1 MRGSIIGLALTLV
14 VVMASPTSAYSV
26 LTHEAAID
34 VTWDTTLRPL
44 LLQRFPGTSAEALVR
59 ARSFAYGG
67 SVIQDLGYYPFGN
80 RFFSNLVHYVR
91 SGDFVEALL
100 REARDVDEL
109 AFALGAL
116 AHYSNDTNGH
126 PEAVNLTVPMVF
138 PKLQQKYG
146 DTVTYAQAPRQHV
159 VVEFSFDIVHAA
171 AGAYLPDTM
180 KRFIGF
186 RVATPLLERAFR
198 STYGLEMKD
207 LFADQDRAIATYR
220 YAVSQM
226 IPSLTAAA
234 WDEKHDEIAKI
245 TPAIDRSAF
254 VVAYPPRRLR
264 ARVRPGLSDG
274 RDSSHASLGVLYRIL
289 PKIGPLKPLSFK
301 APNAEAAALFA
312 QSFRDATARFR
323 ADVRELRE
331 RRLRSGTRT
340 STPAVPAASASTP
353 WPTRPTPSC
362 STTLSDRQ
370 FKGMPAALRR
380 NIVAFYGDRPE
391 PVLGGPEGAQTLGSR
406 RALPAGASSGLRPK
420 GGVERRMSECRVSH
434 AI

>member
-14 VVMASPTSAYSV
+14 VVMASPSSAYSV
-26 LTHEAAID
+26 LTHEATID

-44 LLQRFPGTSAEALVR
+44 LLQRFPGTSADALLR

-80 RFFSNLVHYVR
+80 RFFSNLVHYAR
-91 SGDFVEALL
+91 SGDFVEALI

-146 DTVTYAQAPRQHV
+146 DIVTYAQAPRQHV

-171 AGAYLPDTM
+171 GGAYLPDAV
-180 KRFIGF
+180 KRLIGF

-220 YAVSQM
+220 YAVSQ
-226 IPSLTAAA
+226 IFPSLTAAA
-234 WDEKHDEIAKI
+234 WDEKHDEIARI
-245 TPAIDRSAF
+245 TPAVDRSAF
-254 VVAYPPRRLR
+254 IVAYPR
-264 ARVRPGLSDG
+264 ADFERDYGPDYQRPGFLA
-274 RDSSHASLGVLYRIL
+274 RFAGVLYRIL

-323 ADVRELRE
+323 AEVTRPAQPAIGDAQHELRH
-331 RRLRSGTRT
+331 
-340 STPAVPAASASTP
+340 
-353 WPTRPTPSC
+353 RPSQP
-362 STTLSDRQ
+362 
-370 FKGMPAALRR
+370 LRR
-380 NIVAFYGDRPE
+380 VHPGRRDLRRAARDALGPSFRRHAAGAEAQHRG
-391 PVLGGPEGAQTLGSR
+391 VLRRRAPAGAGEPEGAQTLGSR
-406 RALPAGASSGLRPK
+406 RACPAGASSGLRPK

>member
-14 VVMASPTSAYSV
+14 AVMASPTSAYSV

-34 VTWDTTLRPL
+34 VTWDATLRPL

-80 RFFSNLVHYVR
+80 KLFSNLVHYVR

-126 PEAVNLTVPMVF
+126 PDAINVTVPMVF

-171 AGAYLPDTM
+171 AGTYLPDTM

-198 STYGLEMKD
+198 ATYGLEMKD
-207 LFADQDRAIATYR
+207 LFVDQDRAISTYR
-220 YAVSQM
+220 YAVSQI
-226 IPSLTAAA
+226 IPALTEAA
-234 WDEKHDEIAKI
+234 WKEKGDEIAKI

-254 VVAYPPRRLR
+254 VFAYPR
-264 ARVRPGLSDG
+264 ADFEREYGKDYDRPGFFARCVG
-274 RDSSHASLGVLYRIL
+274 FLYRIL
-289 PKIGPLKPLSFK
+289 PKIGPLKPLTFK
-301 APNAEAAALFA
+301 APNAEAAARFA

-323 ADVRELRE
+323 DDVLSLRE
-331 RRLRSGTRT
+331 RKLEMRNTNFDTGQPSRFGEYALADETYAELLDKLADQKFQG
-340 STPAVPAASASTP
+340 VPAA
-353 WPTRPTPSC
+353 
-362 STTLSDRQ
+362 L
-370 FKGMPAALRR
+370 KG
-380 NIVAFYGDRPE
+380 NIIAFYGNGPGPTLEDRKARKRWAKVE
-391 PVLGGPEGAQTLGSR
+391 
-406 RALPAGASSGLRPK
+406 RALQELRQVPTEGRRQASNQ
-420 GGVERRMSECRVSH
+420 
-434 AI
+434 